1 MKMPDFAARFINWVE
16 GDEIFTPDGQE
27 KRPKAPAKK
36 PKPQKKAASAPS
48 AGKSSG
54 AARKAYYVLAVIV
67 CLAVTATLLKTTA
80 SLPLFGQKGNPEENE
95 VYERYVEKG
104 LEETGAVNTV
114 AGMILD
120 YRAFD
125 TLGESNVLFIAVCSV
140 LILMRADKNRQTGEP
155 NIPGLSCR
163 SEAGEDDGILR
174 SAAFLLVPA
183 GFLLGIYVILN
194 GHLSAGGGFSG
205 GAIIGGAM
213 ILYVNAFGPEKL
225 DRVFTFKT
233 YKLITFAALI
243 SYVLLKSYSFYTGAN
258 GLESGIPLG
267 KPGAILSSGLILPLN
282 ICVGLVVAC
291 TMYAFYSLFSKG
303 GFGGDE

>member
-1 MKMPDFAARFINWVE
+1 MKMPAFAARFINWVE
-16 GDEIFTPDGQE
+16 GDEIFTPGAPPKQT
-27 KRPKAPAKK
+27 KAPAGK
-36 PKPQKKAASAPS
+36 PKPRRKTGPSSAK
-48 AGKSSG
+48 GKSAG
-54 AARKAYYVLAVIV
+54 AARIAYYVLAVIV
-67 CLAVTATLLKTTA
+67 CLAVTATLLMTTA
-80 SLPLFGQKGNPEENE
+80 SLPLFGREGNPAENE

-140 LILMRADKNRQTGEP
+140 LILMRADRNRKTGEP
-155 NIPGLSCR
+155 NIPGLACE
-163 SEAGEDDGILR
+163 SEADEDDGILR
-174 SAAFLLVPA
+174 CAAFLLVPA
-183 GFLLGIYVILN
+183 GVLLGIYVILN

-213 ILYVNAFGPEKL
+213 ILYVNAFGSEKL
-225 DRVFTFKT
+225 DRVFTFTT
-233 YKLITFAALI
+233 YKRITFAALI

>member
-1 MKMPDFAARFINWVE
+1 MKMPGFLAEFINWVE
-16 GDEIFTPDGQE
+16 GEELFSPDVQN
-27 KRPKAPAKK
+27 KTVKV
-36 PKPQKKAASAPS
+36 QKKKRKPENNARTVSAR
-48 AGKSSG
+48 KRDTG
-54 AARKAYYVLAVIV
+54 AAKTVYSILAVIV
-67 CLAVTATLLKTTA
+67 CLTVTATLLMTTA
-80 SLPLFGQKGNPEENE
+80 ALPIFGQEGNPAENE

-140 LILMRADKNRQTGEP
+140 LILMRADKNRKTGEQ
-155 NIPGLSCR
+155 NIPGLACR
-163 SEAGEDDGILR
+163 SEQHEDDGILR
-174 SAAFLLVPA
+174 CAAVLLVPA
-183 GFLLGIYVILN
+183 GILLGIYVILN

-205 GAIIGGAM
+205 GAIIGGAL
-213 ILYVNAFGPEKL
+213 ILYANAFNPIKLEK
-225 DRVFTFKT
+225 VFTFRT
-233 YKLITFAALI
+233 YKRITFAALI

-267 KPGAILSSGLILPLN
+267 RPGAILSSGLILPLN

-291 TMYAFYSLFSKG
+291 TMYAFYCLFSKG
-303 GFGGDE
+303 GFGGNE